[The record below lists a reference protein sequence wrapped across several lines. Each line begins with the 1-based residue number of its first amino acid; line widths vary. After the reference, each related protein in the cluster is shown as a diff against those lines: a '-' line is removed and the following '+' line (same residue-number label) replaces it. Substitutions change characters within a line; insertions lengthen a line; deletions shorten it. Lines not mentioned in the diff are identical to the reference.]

1 MPSQKNI
8 EQLEQIKE
16 KLNRASAV
24 FFVDYHGLSHQQ
36 LEEFR
41 KTLGNLNGEMAIFKN
56 TLFNI
61 ALKEKDIDASEKLN
75 GPHAMVFAYGDAASV
90 AKALM
95 NFYKQY
101 EMPVIKF
108 GVFENAIIEDDK
120 VKAIADLP
128 SRDQLLS
135 MIASAL
141 QSPMQKLVFD
151 LKYTI
156 SSLAIA
162 LYEVEKKKGINN

>member
-8 EQLEQIKE
+8 EQLEVIRE
-16 KLNRASAV
+16 KLNKATVV
-24 FFVDYHGLSHQQ
+24 FFVDYQGLTHQT

-41 KTLGNLNGEMAIFKN
+41 RTLYDLNGEIVVLKN

-61 ALKEKDIDASEKLN
+61 ALLEKDIDASEKLN
-75 GPHAMVFAYGDAASV
+75 GPHAMVFAYNDAASV

-101 EMPVIKF
+101 ELPVIKF

-128 SRDQLLS
+128 SREALITML
-135 MIASAL
+135 ASAL
-141 QSPMQKLVFD
+141 QSPLQKLVYD
-151 LKYTI
+151 LKYPITG
-156 SSLAIA
+156 LAIA
-162 LYEVEKKKGINN
+162 LKEVESKK

>member
-1 MPSQKNI
+1 MPSSKNI

-24 FFVDYHGLSHQQ
+24 FFVDYQGLSHQQ

-41 KTLGNLNGEMAIFKN
+41 RILLDLDGEIAVLKN

-61 ALKEKDIDASEKLN
+61 ALQEKKIDASEKLN
-75 GPHAMVFAYGDAASV
+75 GPHAMVFAYSDAAAV

-101 EMPVIKF
+101 ELPVIKF
-108 GVFENAIIEDDK
+108 GVFEDAIIEDDK

-128 SRDQLLS
+128 SREQLLG
-135 MIASAL
+135 MLASAL

-151 LKYTI
+151 LKYSI
-156 SSLAIA
+156 SGLAIA
-162 LYEVEKKKGINN
+162 LKEVEKKKGTNN

>member
-1 MPSQKNI
+1 MASTKNI

-24 FFVDYHGLSHQQ
+24 FFVDYQGLSHQQ

-41 KTLGNLNGEMAIFKN
+41 RVLYNLDGEIAILKN

-61 ALKEKDIDASEKLN
+61 ALLEKEIDASEKLN
-75 GPHAMVFAYGDAASV
+75 GPHAMIFAYSDAAAV

-95 NFYKQY
+95 AFHKQY

-128 SRDQLLS
+128 SREQLLG
-135 MIASAL
+135 MLANAL
-141 QSPMQKLVFD
+141 QSPMQKLVYD
-151 LKYTI
+151 LKYPITG
-156 SSLAIA
+156 LAIA
-162 LYEVEKKKGINN
+162 LKEVEKKKGTNN

>member
-1 MPSQKNI
+1 MPSQKNV
-8 EQLEQIKE
+8 EQLEQIKD
-16 KLNRASAV
+16 KLNRSSAV
-24 FFVDYHGLSHQQ
+24 FFVDYQGLTHQA
-36 LEEFR
+36 LEELR
-41 KTLGNLNGEMAIFKN
+41 RSLYDIDGEIAVLKN

-61 ALKEKDIDASEKLN
+61 ALKEKDIDAAERLN
-75 GPHAMVFAYGDAASV
+75 GPHAMVFAYGDAANV

-101 EMPVIKF
+101 ELPTIKF

-128 SRDQLLS
+128 SRQQLLS
-135 MIASAL
+135 MLASAL

-151 LKYTI
+151 LNYPI
-156 SSLAIA
+156 SSLAMT
-162 LYEVEKKKGINN
+162 LREVEKKKS